1 MGKIRADDKIELSK
15 EQYKLCIAELQDWFR
30 KEREEEIGGL
40 QAQILLDFLLLKLGP
55 FIYNQTISDMHKFM
69 QEKVEESFGL
79 LK

>member
-1 MGKIRADDKIELSK
+1 
-15 EQYKLCIAELQDWFR
+15 LQDWFL

-40 QAQILLDFLLLKLGP
+40 QAQVLLDFLLLKLGP
-55 FIYNQTISDMHKFM
+55 VIYNQAISDMQAFM